1 MLSARSFETGDE
13 DGDQEIPGE
22 DDDEDMED
30 GSASD
35 DSDQMLDVER
45 KARDIDRDRYTPTPS
60 NPMILAQNNRRRGSL
75 LRGTILLSSLTE
87 SFKATCCFKTHR
99 VSAFIRLC

>member
-45 KARDIDRDRYTPTPS
+45 KARDIDRDRYMPDTLKCPD
-60 NPMILAQNNRRRGSL
+60 
-75 LRGTILLSSLTE
+75 
-87 SFKATCCFKTHR
+87 
-99 VSAFIRLC
+99 LCAGQKQA